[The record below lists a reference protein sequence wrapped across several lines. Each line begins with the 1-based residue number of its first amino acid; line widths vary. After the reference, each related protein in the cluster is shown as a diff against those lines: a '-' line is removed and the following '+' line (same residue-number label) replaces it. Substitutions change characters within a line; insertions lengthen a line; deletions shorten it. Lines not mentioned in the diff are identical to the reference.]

1 MEKNYWI
8 LCADKDK
15 WIPQMGNDFTSW
27 EKWDKAIGYDYYTKS
42 GRKRSNAGF
51 IKEED
56 YFLVYSKGEGFI
68 GIGIASKIV
77 HDEAK
82 VDKANDRIDILPHV
96 IFDRVIDIAEIKSN
110 QILDQ
115 VYKGGKGVQTSFTKC
130 PIEVFIE
137 ALSLIGMSSP
147 EIIKFVPNYDPQSWD
162 TKSNFMKLDYKM
174 PIDFNIDKSIFD
186 KIYLPESTVDRI
198 FSLLKRKRNIIL
210 QGPPGVGKTFI
221 AKKISEA
228 ISDRNLIDFVQFHQ
242 SYSYEDFVIGY
253 KPNNK
258 GGFELKPGVFYEACI
273 EATKD
278 YLVSDD
284 IESVNPHFFI
294 IDEINRGNISK
305 IFGELLMLIENNYR
319 GQSIHLSNV
328 IDSSDLA
335 LTKSFCVP
343 PNIYIIGMMNTAD
356 RSLAVIDY
364 ALRRRF
370 SFVSLKPIF
379 DSIDFNKLSSTS
391 NYSFVSSTR
400 DQEVMFGKFLMIE
413 KLDTVYGR
421 NLIGEI
427 IQLNNELR
435 DELGAGFVV
444 GHSYFCNLYETES
457 TINVSKDILTD
468 VIYYEVQPLLEEY
481 WFDQPDRVKRWIKR
495 LVDSLEK

>member
-1 MEKNYWI
+1 
-8 LCADKDK
+8 
-15 WIPQMGNDFTSW
+15 
-27 EKWDKAIGYDYYTKS
+27 
-42 GRKRSNAGF
+42 
-51 IKEED
+51 
-56 YFLVYSKGEGFI
+56 
-68 GIGIASKIV
+68 
-77 HDEAK
+77 
-82 VDKANDRIDILPHV
+82 
-96 IFDRVIDIAEIKSN
+96 
-110 QILDQ
+110 
-115 VYKGGKGVQTSFTKC
+115 
-130 PIEVFIE
+130 
-137 ALSLIGMSSP
+137 
-147 EIIKFVPNYDPQSWD
+147 
-162 TKSNFMKLDYKM
+162 
-174 PIDFNIDKSIFD
+174 
-186 KIYLPESTVDRI
+186 
-198 FSLLKRKRNIIL
+198 
-210 QGPPGVGKTFI
+210 
-221 AKKISEA
+221 
-228 ISDRNLIDFVQFHQ
+228 
-242 SYSYEDFVIGY
+242 
-253 KPNNK
+253 
-258 GGFELKPGVFYEACI
+258 
-273 EATKD
+273 
-278 YLVSDD
+278 
-284 IESVNPHFFI
+284 
-294 IDEINRGNISK
+294 
-305 IFGELLMLIENNYR
+305 MLIENNYR

-379 DSIDFNKLSSTS
+379 DGIDFNKLSSTS